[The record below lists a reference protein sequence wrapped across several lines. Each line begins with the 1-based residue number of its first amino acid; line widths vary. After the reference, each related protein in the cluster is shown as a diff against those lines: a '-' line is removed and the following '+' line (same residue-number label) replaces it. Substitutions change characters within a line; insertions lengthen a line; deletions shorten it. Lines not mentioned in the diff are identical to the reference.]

1 VTRAPLRGRD
11 AYRAWRTI
19 GTRWADND
27 AYGHVNNVV
36 YYAWFDTVVNAWLIE
51 AGLLDVAAGDP
62 VGLVAETGCR
72 YARPLS
78 YPEAVEVGLAVEEL
92 GTSSVRYRLGVF
104 AKGSDEAAAEGLFVH
119 VYVDRKTRRPVPLP
133 EMWRAKL
140 GELAPPRDGEGD
152 QP

>member
-1 VTRAPLRGRD
+1 VSRAPLRGRE

-36 YYAWFDTVVNAWLIE
+36 YYSWFDTAVNAWLIE

-62 VGLVAETGCR
+62 VGLVAETRCR

-78 YPEAVEVGLAVEEL
+78 YPQEVEVGLAVERL

-104 AKGSDEAAAEGLFVH
+104 AKRADEAAAEGFFVH
-119 VYVDRKTRRPVPLP
+119 VYVDRATRRPVALP
-133 EMWRAKL
+133 EEWRERL
-140 GELAPPRDGEGD
+140 GRISA
-152 QP
+152 